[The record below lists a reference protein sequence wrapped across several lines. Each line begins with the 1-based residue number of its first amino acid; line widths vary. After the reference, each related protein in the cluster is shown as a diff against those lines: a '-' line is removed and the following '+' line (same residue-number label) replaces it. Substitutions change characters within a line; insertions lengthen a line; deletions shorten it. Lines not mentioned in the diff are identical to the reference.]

1 MDQLICMA
9 DNRRV
14 LLKGEGF
21 QIFRHLN
28 DIKDLP
34 ADHPVSLFT
43 QSLINTQ
50 KKGKK
55 SRTKGHKLFRVSL
68 PEKKTEKKRT
78 SKSRNWNT
86 QTEISPWWVFI
97 RCLRRQRLGL
107 ERRKLGHLIS
117 FPSLVFFILSQIH
130 LTNNQMQMFL
140 FLFLICSCSFYKT
153 LIQVICFLLDIVKM
167 QKKISLKEINQHI
180 EQTLLKDK
188 VEDPCMSGQSVNRY
202 KWTKW

>member
-68 PEKKTEKKRT
+68 PEKKTEKK
-78 SKSRNWNT
+78 
-86 QTEISPWWVFI
+86 EP
-97 RCLRRQRLGL
+97 
-107 ERRKLGHLIS
+107 
-117 FPSLVFFILSQIH
+117 PSLEIGTPKLKFPHGEF
-130 LTNNQMQMFL
+130 
-140 FLFLICSCSFYKT
+140 SFVAY
-153 LIQVICFLLDIVKM
+153 DVKDWVWREGNWA
-167 QKKISLKEINQHI
+167 I
-180 EQTLLKDK
+180 
-188 VEDPCMSGQSVNRY
+188 
-202 KWTKW
+202 